1 MRKISVCELI
11 KKLQEFDESMP
22 VVFVDDSYDCN
33 DDDDEIKNYDT
44 VLGSQIIAYKGII
57 VDSDK
62 LFPSDDLSEET
73 IKSNEEVLAISISD
87 CYITDNNY

>member
-1 MRKISVCELI
+1 
-11 KKLQEFDESMP
+11 MP
-22 VVFVDDSYDCN
+22 VAFVDDSYDCS
-33 DDDDEIKNYDT
+33 DDDEVKNYDT

-62 LFPSDDLSEET
+62 LFPSDDLSEEM

-87 CYITDNNY
+87 CYITDNNH